1 MSSAGMR
8 SVAHRMRSPGAH
20 SVPWWLAVILVFL
33 CGRLASTAILLVY
46 ASVQGENPWSAAQ
59 PNLFD
64 FSSMWDGRW
73 YNIIAEGGYPSTL
86 PYTDDG
92 HVGEAQWAFLPVYP
106 MLVKIVMLLTGLP
119 WAVAGVT
126 ISLLAA
132 LATSFILYLLVRRVT
147 GSAAQA
153 LFTPVLFQVSPVS
166 PLLQIAYAES
176 LQWLLIVS
184 ILYLLVL
191 RRYATMIPL
200 LVALGFT
207 RPGALAMALT
217 FVIYGVWRWRTRE
230 RDAFPVAE
238 RWWLVAATAT
248 AGIAGIAWVVIAG
261 VVTGVPTAYFDT
273 ELAWRSAYI
282 GYVELVPFTP
292 WLYGLAWWLPVWGV
306 SAEMAVWLGPLIFAG
321 LLLLLA
327 GYLFLPATRRAGIE
341 IRAWVLSY
349 SLYLLAVFFP
359 QSSTF
364 RLLGPLFPGL
374 VPLAAP
380 KNWFYRVGIVLLALA
395 LQVVWVG
402 WCWAIDGSDWTPP

>member
-1 MSSAGMR
+1 MTSAGMS
-8 SVAHRMRSPGAH
+8 SVAHRMRSSGAH
-20 SVPWWLAVILVFL
+20 RVPWWLAVVLVFL
-33 CGRLASTAILLVY
+33 GGRLASTVILLVY
-46 ASVQGENPWSAAQ
+46 ASVQGENPWSPAQ

-147 GSAAQA
+147 GSAGQA
-153 LFTPVLFQVSPVS
+153 LFTLVLFQVSPVS

-191 RRYATMIPL
+191 RRYAIMIPL
-200 LVALGFT
+200 LVVLGFT

-217 FVIYGVWRWRTRE
+217 FVVYGLSRWRARR
-230 RDAFPVAE
+230 RDAVPVAE
-238 RWWLVAATAT
+238 RWWLVAVTAT
-248 AGIAGIAWVVIAG
+248 AAIAGVAWVVIAG

-282 GYVELVPFTP
+282 GYVALVPFTP
-292 WLYGLAWWLPVWGV
+292 WLHGLAWWLPVWGV
-306 SAEMAVWLGPLIFAG
+306 SPDTAVWLGPLIFCG
-321 LLLLLA
+321 LLLLLV

>member
-1 MSSAGMR
+1 MNSLSHR
-8 SVAHRMRSPGAH
+8 RKSVGAHR
-20 SVPWWLAVILVFL
+20 VPWWLTVILVFL
-33 CGRLASTAILLVY
+33 GGRIVSTAILLVY
-46 ASVQGENPWSAAQ
+46 ASVQGENPWTAAQ

-73 YNIIAEGGYPSTL
+73 YNIIAEGGYPATL

-106 MLVKIVMLLTGLP
+106 LLVKLVMVVTGLP
-119 WAVAGVT
+119 WAIAGVSL
-126 ISLLAA
+126 SLLAA
-132 LATSFILYLLVRRVT
+132 LATSFVLYLLVRRVT
-147 GSAAQA
+147 GSAGQA
-153 LFTPVLFQVSPVS
+153 LFTLVLFQVSPIS
-166 PLLQIAYAES
+166 PLLQLAYAES

-191 RRYATMIPL
+191 RRFGTMIPL
-200 LVALGFT
+200 VVVLAFT
-207 RPGALAMALT
+207 RPGALAMALA
-217 FVIYGVWRWRTRE
+217 FLLYGVWRWRARRRE
-230 RDAFPVAE
+230 AFPVAE
-238 RWWLVAATAT
+238 RWWLFAATAT
-248 AGIAGIAWVVIAG
+248 AGIAGLAWVVIAG
-261 VVTGVPTAYFDT
+261 VVTGVPTAYLDT

-292 WLYGLAWWLPVWGV
+292 WLYGLAWWLPFWGV
-306 SAEMAVWLGPLIFAG
+306 PAESAVWLGPLIFAG
-321 LLLLLA
+321 LIALLI
-327 GYLFLPATRRAGIE
+327 GYLYLPATRRAGIE
-341 IRAWVLSY
+341 IRVWVLSY

-380 KNWFYRVGIVLLALA
+380 KNWFYRVGIVLVALA

-402 WCWAIDGSDWTPP
+402 WCWAVDGSDWTPP

>member
-20 SVPWWLAVILVFL
+20 SVPWWLAVIFVFFG
-33 CGRLASTAILLVY
+33 GRLASTAILLVY

-59 PNLFD
+59 PNIFD

-153 LFTPVLFQVSPVS
+153 LFTLVLFQVSPVS

-191 RRYATMIPL
+191 RCYATMIPL
-200 LVALGFT
+200 LVVLGFT

-321 LLLLLA
+321 LLLLLV

-395 LQVVWVG
+395 LQVLWVG